1 MSLNEIGEKVRL
13 ILNPNLKLHI
23 TATDDNRS
31 YHISS
36 EKIKTEL
43 GFMPKR
49 KVEDAIGD
57 LKIYLEKFDNKKNFN
72 KDIFYNIKRMQN
84 TNLK

>member
-1 MSLNEIGEKVRL
+1 MM
-13 ILNPNLKLHI
+13 H
-23 TATDDNRS
+23 
-31 YHISS
+31 Y

-57 LKIYLEKFDNKKNFN
+57 LKIYFKKFDNKKNFN